1 MVRDFIKNDRNY
13 IGSVSSYEE
22 YVDKAVENIRQLLIG
37 KAVIGDMELALKR
50 AREFALANNK
60 LRDLFMRRIEWW
72 TARLGLD
79 TAELHFL
86 SKELYERLMGLT
98 IPYYITDKEGNLNRR
113 DLRLVRKDDVV
124 RNDGK
129 VMIRFPVF
137 VRDTIRELLVKSG
150 YKVVDLPW
158 SPREVQVPKD
168 EVKLLPFQERAL
180 DAWLRPVRG
189 VRLSY
194 QLAVVR
200 HS

>member
-1 MVRDFIKNDRNY
+1 MGEEGGLFIVSLSCLVRDFIKNDRNY

-124 RNDGK
+124 R
-129 VMIRFPVF
+129 MM
-137 VRDTIRELLVKSG
+137 
-150 YKVVDLPW
+150 
-158 SPREVQVPKD
+158 
-168 EVKLLPFQERAL
+168 
-180 DAWLRPVRG
+180 
-189 VRLSY
+189 VRL
-194 QLAVVR
+194 
-200 HS
+200 